1 MREVPPNK
9 RPWQIM
15 QDSRLEDAGIAD
27 RLSLSALHRRTMVD
41 CQIRTFDVT
50 DQPLL
55 ARMLEVPRE
64 HFLPGE
70 LAPFA
75 YSDIGLQLKPAGPGG
90 ERRTLLPPLVLAR
103 PIQAAGVVST
113 DTVLDVGAATGYSSA
128 LLAGLAGRVVA
139 LESERS
145 LYNAL
150 RSNLDAFGLAKVQT
164 ILAPLAEGAPKE
176 APFDLIFINGAV
188 EANLEPLFGQL
199 EDGGRLVAIK
209 PFRCG
214 PTGCGGKAVR
224 YEKIDGGKG
233 YRVLFDAS
241 APVLEAFRQ
250 DAQFIFF

>member
-1 MREVPPNK
+1 
-9 RPWQIM
+9 M
-15 QDSRLEDAGIAD
+15 QDTRLEDAGIAD
-27 RLSLSALHRRTMVD
+27 RLSQSALHRRTMVD

-50 DQPLL
+50 DQQLL

-64 HFLPGE
+64 HFLPAE
-70 LAPFA
+70 LEQLA
-75 YSDIGLQLKPAGPGG
+75 YSDIALQLKPAGPGE

-103 PIQAAGVVST
+103 LIQGAGVGST

-145 LYNAL
+145 SYNALYNAL
-150 RSNLDAFGLAKVQT
+150 RSNLDSFGLAKVQT
-164 ILAPLAEGAPKE
+164 LQAPLAEGAPEE

-188 EANLEPLFGQL
+188 EANLEALFAQL
-199 EDGGRLVAIK
+199 KDGGRLVAIK
-209 PFRCG
+209 PLPG
-214 PTGCGGKAVR
+214 DPTGRAGKAVR

-241 APVLEAFRQ
+241 APVLDAFRQ
-250 DAQFIFF
+250 DAQFTFF